1 MKTMTTETLWT
12 RVPTTL
18 IQLQQNLNHLSD
30 QVCTLIPDES
40 AQNRWLH
47 LFSIL
52 TPDQRDAAGNLYAG
66 LLTAPASVAAHHNYT
81 GGLVVHYLEM
91 LETAKTFYE
100 VKHPQL
106 PALPFEPSEVLIGI
120 LIHDIHKA
128 SFNYKVKQDGTGPEY
143 STHLSLELLPKN
155 ARSQQILAEAGIVL
169 TLQQLNVLYNSEGG
183 YNPERPKQCTPL
195 AKFIYLLDEMSANV
209 YDRIAQNRMYH
220 YKTSISISG
229 NSVLNPDGLFS

>member
-1 MKTMTTETLWT
+1 
-12 RVPTTL
+12 
-18 IQLQQNLNHLSD
+18 
-30 QVCTLIPDES
+30 
-40 AQNRWLH
+40 
-47 LFSIL
+47 L

-128 SFNYKVKQDGTGPEY
+128 SFNYKVKQDGTGHEY